1 MFTSSGSEH
10 IRVPKAAEL
19 VASRI
24 RRAIVTGELKD
35 GQSLPSE
42 TQLMAEFRVSRP
54 TVREGIRVLESQGL
68 ITVSRGA
75 RGGAKVTQ
83 PDSGVVA
90 RAAAM
95 ALQTRGVTIK
105 DLYEARMLIEPPAA
119 KLAAERR
126 PTKAAKVLRP
136 HVEQELAVIDDP
148 VAVTQA
154 IADFHKL
161 LMEQCGN
168 GTIAT
173 LALALKDVFERS
185 LMASHHNRRPVTE
198 ADRIAQLRYGL
209 KSHLKLVDLIE
220 AGDGPGAEAHWVS
233 HMEAAGR
240 VWLKDVG
247 SRGMLDLFG

>member
-1 MFTSSGSEH
+1 MFTSGGSEG

-75 RGGAKVTQ
+75 RGGAKVTR
-83 PDSGVVA
+83 PDSGIVA
-90 RAAAM
+90 SAAAI
-95 ALQTRGVTIK
+95 ALQTRGATIK
-105 DLYEARMLIEPPAA
+105 DLYEARMLIEPPVA

-126 PTKAAKVLRP
+126 PKTAAKVLRP
-136 HVEQELAVIDDP
+136 HVEHEFDIINDP
-148 VAVTQA
+148 DAVTRA
-154 IADFHKL
+154 IAEFHKL

-168 GTIAT
+168 ETVAT

-185 LMASHHNRRPVTE
+185 LLSSQHHRKAVSET
-198 ADRIAQLRYGL
+198 DRIAQVRYGL
-209 KSHLKLVDLIE
+209 KSHVKLVDLIE

-233 HMEAAGR
+233 HMENAGR
-240 VWLKDVG
+240 VWLRDVG
-247 SRGMLDLFG
+247 SKGMIDLFG